1 MHAVIA
7 TGGKQYLVREGDI
20 IKVEKLD
27 AKEGEKIK
35 LDQVLMLEKDGK
47 YIFGQPLIEDSYVEG
62 KILRHDRAKKIV
74 VLKFKP
80 RKRYQKKMGHRQS
93 FSEIKIEQIVDT
105 LLN

>member
-62 KILRHDRAKKIV
+62 KILRHGRAKKIV